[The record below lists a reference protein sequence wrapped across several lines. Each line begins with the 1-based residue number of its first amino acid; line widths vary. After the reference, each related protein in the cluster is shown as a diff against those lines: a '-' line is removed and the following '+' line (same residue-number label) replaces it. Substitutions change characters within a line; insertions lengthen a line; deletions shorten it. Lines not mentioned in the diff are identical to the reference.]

1 MNHNAKGKGLIFG
14 EKAKKVTL
22 TLYSWEVDKVKMF
35 IKTFRNLKRIELKQK
50 AQILA
55 ACLIMSGAEGAINFI
70 FSLFGA

>member
-35 IKTFRNLKRIELKQK
+35 IKTLRNLKRIELKQK